1 MSKKLPISLIFSK
14 NENFRKL
21 SDHLVFRCN
30 FLASRQLTI
39 KQLSANCL
47 DGLLIKPQTSLG
59 FAWILLF

>member
-1 MSKKLPISLIFSK
+1 MSKMLPISLIFSK
-14 NENFRKL
+14 TRISEKL

-30 FLASRQLTI
+30 ILTNRQLNV
-39 KQLSANCL
+39 KQLSGNCL